1 MDMKELRKNAEKV
14 IAERFP
20 NFNFSTLDWGELD
33 PFYLEHPEENQIY
46 EEVGPLLSKIY
57 KQNRQIKSQLE
68 AARRNQEEFSI
79 ITENMQ
85 EGLLVIDSYTTPKW
99 ESWKTPPRGGRKTM
113 WGERLNVD
121 SSVTRKQCGQIDHIV
136 FL

>member
-20 NFNFSTLDWGELD
+20 DFNFSTLDWGELD

-68 AARRNQEEFSI
+68 RKITRETCIWFFVIQESTRSEVYAWNSP
-79 ITENMQ
+79 N
-85 EGLLVIDSYTTPKW
+85 W
-99 ESWKTPPRGGRKTM
+99 TM
-113 WGERLNVD
+113 P
-121 SSVTRKQCGQIDHIV
+121 
-136 FL
+136 